1 MKKFI
6 EWNIKTVEWLKSVI
20 FRHRGVVWLTL
31 ADKVQSEGI
40 TKGGSAKD
48 RRAQV
53 REYCKKEG
61 IVKPWSLTSLETRKW
76 KVLE

>member
-6 EWNIKTVEWLKSVI
+6 GWIKSLIT
-20 FRHRGVVWLTL
+20 RRRGVVWLTL

-40 TKGGSAKD
+40 TRGGSAKD
-48 RRAQV
+48 RRSQI

>member
-6 EWNIKTVEWLKSVI
+6 GWIKSLIT
-20 FRHRGVVWLTL
+20 RRRGVVWLTL

-40 TKGGSAKD
+40 TRGGSAKD
-48 RRAQV
+48 RRSQI
-53 REYCKKEG
+53 REYCKNEG
-61 IVKPWSLTSLETRKW
+61 IIKPWSLTSLETRKW